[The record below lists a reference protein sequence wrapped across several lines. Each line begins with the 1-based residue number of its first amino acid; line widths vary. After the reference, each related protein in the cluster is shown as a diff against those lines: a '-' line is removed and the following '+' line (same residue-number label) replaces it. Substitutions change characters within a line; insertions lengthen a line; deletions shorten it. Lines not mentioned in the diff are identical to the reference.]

1 MKKIDL
7 NIYRTVC
14 REMSPSEIYIGS
26 VDVDWKFS
34 IVDYTADCVESIP
47 FNLFDKAVCSLLDVE
62 GQMTAVQMGKILG
75 LNVIDAPEEGKYFDN
90 AEYKLLT
97 EALEEMADFGMIIT
111 SRFDTSFYRLT
122 DLGRKFLENRR
133 KIRTRENVNFDLYF
147 DWTRNVHIGFRN
159 ELSHLS
165 DAEQISEEITP
176 QMRDEHF
183 LRTFMFDQQPTI
195 YDGGDGNDFSNLK
208 VRGAANYVY
217 PVSVALLY
225 NCATKGYRII
235 AVDRKNSKN
244 KYFNKSVDGDEN
256 LMTFYLKQV
265 IVEDTNKARI
275 ITETPEQK
283 ELIVA
288 MEELSSSIEGLSASE
303 SRKTINIFNKDRNVF
318 EEEYFWDNITKL
330 IGFDKKKV
338 YLFIEF
344 LTPSIFDVIA
354 DLSDACKNTFFY
366 VSFCDSD
373 INLPD
378 FQGNVFFSH
387 SQHLDKNIICL
398 CDDGTVYCTTPFI
411 HGLNSENRQTNMVVK
426 SGEDSIDIRFVEGE
440 FARIHADNVLSFVSD
455 ELSNYKFNPV
465 YEDIARLEWFINLI
479 NQFGSWIQ
487 KLGFAARATNILDRI
502 YKVKGKLEQDH
513 EKKLLFDIN
522 DFTATFDVS
531 TIRRLDKLDE
541 LRIKFDEY
549 RRETFDSYSTVNSL
563 LDAYDEELDKREEY
577 IKDTII
583 AKYFVFDT
591 NVFIDDPRILRNVSY
606 ADYVVLAAR
615 VVEELNKHKTNRDHS
630 IATNAQT
637 AIRLIGDL
645 RKKDNGHLILDKAD
659 FSILPPEFSK
669 RDADNMIL
677 AVAMKHSKDNMFLVT
692 SDEGLLQ
699 KAAVVKVPGLSLSEF
714 YKFIEKRTEEKKKYI
729 DEAKRRRSRSASD
742 ERRKRK

>member
-1 MKKIDL
+1 ML
-7 NIYRTVC
+7 
-14 REMSPSEIYIGS
+14 PSEIYIGS

-34 IVDYTADCVESIP
+34 VADYTADCVKSIP
-47 FNLFDKAVCSLLDVE
+47 FNLFDKAVCSLLNIE

-75 LNVIDAPEEGKYFDN
+75 LNVIDAPDEGEYFDN
-90 AEYKLLT
+90 AEFELLT
-97 EALEEMADFGMIIT
+97 EALEEMVDFGMIIT

-133 KIRTRENVNFDLYF
+133 KIRTEQNVNFDLYF
-147 DWTRNVHIGFRN
+147 DWTRNVHTGIRTD
-159 ELSHLS
+159 LSYLS
-165 DAEQISEEITP
+165 EAVQVSDDIMP
-176 QMRDEHF
+176 QMRDEQF

-195 YDGGDGNDFSNLK
+195 YNGEDGNDFSNLK
-208 VRGAANYVY
+208 IRGASNYVY

-225 NCATKGYRII
+225 NSTTKGYRII
-235 AVDRKNSKN
+235 AIDSKNAKN
-244 KYFNKSVDGDEN
+244 KYFNKSIEGDEN
-256 LMTFYLKQV
+256 LKIFYLKQI

-275 ITETPEQK
+275 ITETPEQR
-283 ELIVA
+283 ELVGA
-288 MEELSSSIEGLSASE
+288 MEKLSSSIDGLTASE
-303 SRKTINIFNKDRNVF
+303 SRNTINIFNKERSVF
-318 EEEYFWDNITKL
+318 EEEYFWDNIKKL
-330 IGFDKKKV
+330 IGFEKKKV

-344 LTPSIFDVIA
+344 LTPSIFDVFA

-366 VSFCDSD
+366 VSFGDSD
-373 INLPD
+373 TNLPD
-378 FQGNVFFSH
+378 FQGNVFFTH
-387 SQHLDKNIICL
+387 SRQLDNNIVCL
-398 CDDGTVYCTTPFI
+398 CDDGTVYRITPFL
-411 HGLNSENRQTNMVVK
+411 HGLDSENRQTNMVVK
-426 SGEDSIDIRFVEGE
+426 ADDNSIDIRLVEGE
-440 FARIHADNVLSFVSD
+440 FAKIHADNVLRFVSD

-487 KLGFAARATNILDRI
+487 KMGFAVRAANILDRI
-502 YKVKGKLEQDH
+502 NKVKGKLEQDH

-645 RKKDNGHLILDKAD
+645 RKKDNGHLILDRAD
-659 FSILPPEFSK
+659 LSILPPEFSK
-669 RDADNMIL
+669 CDADNMIL

-699 KAAVVKVPGLSLSEF
+699 KAAVVKVPGLSLNEF
-714 YKFIEKRTEEKKKYI
+714 YKFIEKRAEEKKKYI
-729 DEAKRRRSRSASD
+729 GEARRKKRSASD